1 MRTDGTAPVR
11 RGGGARTGRR
21 GGPGGDARTVT
32 LLRPRVDRRGT
43 TAGDADVNAFD
54 DSYGDCCHR
63 ELGNR

>member
-11 RGGGARTGRR
+11 RGG
-21 GGPGGDARTVT
+21 DARTVT
-32 LLRPRVDRRGT
+32 LLRPGVDRRGT